1 MAVGNVMAIRRFP
14 VKSMAG
20 EALTSAA
27 IDTRGLVGDRL
38 WAVVDAEGKLGSGKN
53 TRRMRR
59 IDGLLRMQ
67 ASYDASAAP
76 VPRASYEASAPTVRL
91 PGGRACRADDPTVHE
106 WLSREVGQPVTLAR
120 ESAVS
125 HYDDGPVSIV
135 TTAALRA
142 LARVHGAPVDP
153 RRFRANL
160 LIDWAGDDWVEDDW
174 VGREVSVG
182 EVRLQVDKPL
192 QRCVMVDMAQAP
204 TAELPDNGTVLKT
217 LGAHHALDFAV
228 LAHVERG
235 GTVRLGDPVTVL
247 PEG

>member
-1 MAVGNVMAIRRFP
+1 MAIRRFP

-20 EALTSAA
+20 EQLTSAV
-27 IDTRGLVGDRL
+27 IDDRGLVGDRL
-38 WAVVDAEGKLGSGKN
+38 WAVLDADGKLGSGKN

-67 ASYDASAAP
+67 ASYDGSAAL
-76 VPRASYEASAPTVRL
+76 VPRVRLADGREASA
-91 PGGRACRADDPTVHE
+91 DDPSVPE
-106 WLSREVGQPVTLAR
+106 LLSSAVGTPVTLAR
-120 ESAVS
+120 ETTVS

-142 LARVHGAPVDP
+142 LARVHETPVDP

-160 LIDWAGDDWVEDDW
+160 LVDWPGDDWVEDGW
-174 VGREVSVG
+174 VGQALAVG
-182 EVRLQVDKPL
+182 EVRLRVDKPL
-192 QRCVMVDMAQAP
+192 QRCVMVDMTQQP
-204 TAELPDNGTVLKT
+204 VAELPDDGTVLKT
-217 LGAHHALDFAV
+217 LAAHHGLDFAV

-235 GTVRLGDPVTVL
+235 GAVRLGDPVAVL